1 MAGCPHEGIQ
11 RTSDAKKGTTDLN
24 TRPIIISLYRTSVIA
39 STTYIPEIPAI
50 SRKEIID
57 ERRLSPRQDFISD
70 LVNARDAGDKLNDRE
85 LFDQIFGICGASL
98 SATSRAAAVRCTC
111 FTRTTTS
118 ANN

>member
-1 MAGCPHEGIQ
+1 MSGASA
-11 RTSDAKKGTTDLN
+11 RA
-24 TRPIIISLYRTSVIA
+24 RISLVI
-39 STTYIPEIPAI
+39 S
-50 SRKEIID
+50 SM
-57 ERRLSPRQDFISD
+57 S
-70 LVNARDAGDKLNDRE
+70 RDAGDKLNDRE